1 MRNLKNDQ
9 IYRTGRTD
17 LGKDGKR
24 LVKEADINAIIK
36 RTAYGEEVRHTSW
49 IAYEFNTLEI
59 FAMRRARMY
68 RPVAMEKNAILMEYI
83 GDVGGVAPSPAR

>member
-24 LVKEADINAIIK
+24 LVKEANINAIIK
-36 RTAYGEEVRHTSW
+36 RTAYGQEVRHTSW
-49 IAYEFNTLEI
+49 IVRI
-59 FAMRRARMY
+59 Q
-68 RPVAMEKNAILMEYI
+68 YI
-83 GDVGGVAPSPAR
+83 GDLCHAAGADVPACGDGKERDPDGIHW